1 MQVELGDM
9 IHWCGVGG
17 TGDTDIGWVVHI
29 ENRAMQDTGMPD
41 EWETLIY
48 IKWLFQQ
55 GVDHIWEHTI
65 LEHDYMT
72 ITKGGQDD
80 R

>member
-29 ENRAMQDTGMPD
+29 ENRASSNGL
-41 EWETLIY
+41 EKLVY
-48 IKWLFQQ
+48 IKWLFEDCT
-55 GVDHIWEHTI
+55 DHVWEHTI
-65 LEHDYMT
+65 SEHEYMT
-72 ITKGGQDD
+72 LIKGGQDD